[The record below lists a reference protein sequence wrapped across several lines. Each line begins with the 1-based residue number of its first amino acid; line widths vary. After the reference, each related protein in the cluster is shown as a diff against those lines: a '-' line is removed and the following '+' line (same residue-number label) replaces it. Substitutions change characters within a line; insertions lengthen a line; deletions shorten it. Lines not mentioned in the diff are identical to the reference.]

1 MVGEIGLRPQR
12 CSSSGI
18 GRLRKSPEKVLAVVK
33 GDVPMA
39 LMGSRVGRPFGRG
52 GFTLVD
58 MVDKV
63 LLFFFK
69 RAVAGGELK

>member
-18 GRLRKSPEKVLAVVK
+18 GRLRKSPQKVLAVVK

-63 LLFFFK
+63 LLFFLSEQSPG
-69 RAVAGGELK
+69 VN